1 MDPYEISTCERM
13 VMKVVWESEEA
24 LDLANV
30 MSRVNEE
37 FSKDWKP
44 QTVSTFLARL
54 VRKGYLSTYRKGR

>member
-30 MSRVNEE
+30 MSRVNE
-37 FSKDWKP
+37 
-44 QTVSTFLARL
+44 
-54 VRKGYLSTYRKGR
+54 